1 MALKDKM
8 LVGHVFFMV
17 IRKSIEWSKDSQ
29 FQCAKQLAREKELLL
44 CLLQSKQVLI
54 FVKRSLMI

>member
-29 FQCAKQLAREKELLL
+29 FQCAKQLAREKEL
-44 CLLQSKQVLI
+44 
-54 FVKRSLMI
+54 